1 MRSVASEFGVVLR
14 TVQRWVRRA
23 AHTRLDR
30 VKWSDRPDGCTT
42 PANRAGTAVEELVL
56 QIRTALKAQSALGEY
71 GAAAIWREMVARV
84 PPPRDQPVP
93 SVRTI
98 GRILLRRGALDGRYR
113 ARWPAPPRGWFLPA
127 VAAGT
132 VELDSFDIVED
143 LVIQHGPFIHVL
155 NGISLHGG
163 LCASWPRTQIT
174 AKNTVLALLEHWRAY
189 GLPGYA
195 KFDND
200 MIFQGAHLPDTFGRV
215 TRLCLSLGVAPVF
228 TPPRETGFQADVENY
243 NGRWQAKV
251 WRRFKFTTP
260 EDVAAQSARFVT
272 AARQRAAPRIEN
284 APPRRPFPADWRLD
298 FQRPLQGMAIF
309 LRRTDEH
316 GTAHVLGHRFPVSA
330 QWVHRL
336 VRAEV
341 HLTVGEMRFYALRR
355 RDPTVQPLLITHRYR
370 PPQRPFHE

>member
-1 MRSVASEFGVVLR
+1 MRSVASEFGVALR
-14 TVQRWVRRA
+14 TVQRWVTRA
-23 AHTRLDR
+23 VDARLDR
-30 VKWSDRPDGCTT
+30 VEWSDRPDGCLT
-42 PANRAGTAVEELVL
+42 PANRAGTAVEERVL
-56 QIRTALKAQSALGEY
+56 QMRKDLKEQSALGEY

-84 PPPRDQPVP
+84 APPLDQPVP

-98 GRILLRRGALDGRYR
+98 GRILARRGALDGRYR
-113 ARWPAPPRGWFLPA
+113 ARWPAPPRGWFLPP
-127 VAAGT
+127 VASGAL
-132 VELDSFDIVED
+132 ELDSFDIVED

-163 LCASWPRTQIT
+163 LCCSWPRTQIT
-174 AKNTVLALLEHWRAY
+174 AKNTVLALLDHWREC

-215 TRLCLSLGVAPVF
+215 TRLCLSLGVSPVF

-251 WRRFKFTTP
+251 WRRFRFTTP
-260 EDVAAQSARFVT
+260 DDVVAQSARFVA
-272 AARQRAAPRIEN
+272 AARQRAALRIES
-284 APPRRPFPADWRLD
+284 APPRRPFPADWALD
-298 FQRPLQGMAIF
+298 LQRPLQGMVIY

-316 GTAHVLGHRFPVSA
+316 GTAQVLGHGFPVSA

-341 HLTVGEMRFYALRR
+341 DLTGGEIRFYALRR
-355 RDPTVQPLLITHRYR
+355 RDPTAQPLLITHRYR
-370 PPQRPFHE
+370 PPQRAFHE